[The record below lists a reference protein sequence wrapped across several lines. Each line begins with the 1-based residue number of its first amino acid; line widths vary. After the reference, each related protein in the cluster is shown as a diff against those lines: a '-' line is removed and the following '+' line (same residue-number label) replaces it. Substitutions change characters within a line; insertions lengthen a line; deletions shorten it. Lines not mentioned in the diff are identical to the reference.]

1 MDSTPDPKDRP
12 LCEGARLL
20 RAYIDERFNTSVQ
33 RFANERLTGVRG
45 ADRVRVLR
53 ALNGESKRFS
63 VNFAAAI
70 ERATDGAV
78 PVASWETTEDA
89 DDEAPVKPLE
99 FQADSPSRGGH
110 TTNDFASP
118 RDSIVGAGV

>member
-1 MDSTPDPKDRP
+1 MDSTLPPNEQPKERA

-20 RAYIDERFNTSVQ
+20 RAYIDEHFNTSVQ
-33 RFANERLTGVRG
+33 RFANERLAGMRG

-78 PVASWETTEDA
+78 PIPAWETTDDA
-89 DDEAPVKPLE
+89 DEEPTKASE
-99 FQADSPSRGGH
+99 FQTARGGH
-110 TTNDFASP
+110 TTNDFVGP
-118 RDSIVGAGV
+118 RDSSVGAGV

>member
-1 MDSTPDPKDRP
+1 MDNTEPEVP

-20 RAYIDERFNTSVQ
+20 RAHIDERYGKSVQ

-63 VNFAAAI
+63 VNFAMAI
-70 ERATDGAV
+70 ERATAGKI
-78 PVASWETTEDA
+78 PASAWETTENA
-89 DDEAPVKPLE
+89 DVGEAGDPRPSHHP
-99 FQADSPSRGGH
+99 QA
-110 TTNDFASP
+110 A
-118 RDSIVGAGV
+118 

>member
-1 MDSTPDPKDRP
+1 MDSTISTTEQPKERP

-20 RAYIDERFNTSVQ
+20 RAYIDEHFNTSVQ
-33 RFANERLTGVRG
+33 RFANERLTGLRG

-78 PVASWETTEDA
+78 PVAAWETTDDP
-89 DDEAPVKPLE
+89 DDERPTIPLDI
-99 FQADSPSRGGH
+99 QA
-110 TTNDFASP
+110 
-118 RDSIVGAGV
+118 GAGV